1 LSNCEFPLTV
11 SGSPGA
17 ELKTLLATLAT
28 VFLIT
33 FLAAPTMGAGWFWD
47 AGNGLG
53 FAAFAGLLY
62 LTITSSRRLDVRAH
76 QVLGYAVLF
85 LALLHAFWFLLGD
98 AAAVEF
104 IKPGA
109 PDYMWLGIIGLLLL
123 GVLVT
128 VALVPDRMRVH
139 KDYPA
144 FKYWHRVFAIVTI
157 VCITYHIVVS
167 GFYLATWYQAALFV
181 TVAVGVSFGR
191 MYWIKLG
198 KLPTVTVPAYVALSA
213 LLTAMFAAVRNLPL

>member
-1 LSNCEFPLTV
+1 
-11 SGSPGA
+11 
-17 ELKTLLATLAT
+17 
-28 VFLIT
+28 
-33 FLAAPTMGAGWFWD
+33 MGAGWFWD

-62 LTITSSRRLDVRAH
+62 LTITSSRRLDIRAH

-85 LALLHAFWFLLGD
+85 LALFHAFWFLLGD
-98 AAAVEF
+98 TVAVEF

-123 GVLVT
+123 GVLIT

-157 VCITYHIVVS
+157 ACITYHIVVS
-167 GFYLATWYQAALFV
+167 GFYLATWHQAALFV
-181 TVAVGVSFGR
+181 TVAVVVSFGR

-198 KLPTVTVPAYVALSA
+198 KLPTVTVPAYIALSA

>member
-1 LSNCEFPLTV
+1 MKS
-11 SGSPGA
+11 
-17 ELKTLLATLAT
+17 LLIMLGV

-76 QVLGYAVLF
+76 QVLGYGVLL

-104 IKPGA
+104 IQPGA
-109 PDYMWLGIIGLLLL
+109 PDYMWLGIVGLLLL
-123 GVLVT
+123 GVLIT

-144 FKYWHRVFAIVTI
+144 FKYWHRVIAIVTI
-157 VCITYHIVVS
+157 ACIAYHIVVS
-167 GFYLATWYQAALFV
+167 DFYLGAWYQVVLFV
-181 TVAVGVSFGR
+181 TLALAVSFGR
-191 MYWIKLG
+191 MYWIRLG
-198 KLPTVTVPAYVALSA
+198 QLPIATVPAYLVSSVI
-213 LLTAMFAAVRNLPL
+213 LTAVFAAVRNLPS

>member
-1 LSNCEFPLTV
+1 MKL
-11 SGSPGA
+11 
-17 ELKTLLATLAT
+17 LLATLGV

-33 FLAAPTMGAGWFWD
+33 FIAMPTMGAGWFWD

-62 LTITSSRRLDVRAH
+62 LSITSSRRLDVRAH

-104 IKPGA
+104 LKPGA

-123 GVLVT
+123 GILIT

-139 KDYPA
+139 KDYAA
-144 FKYWHRVFAIVTI
+144 FKYWHRVIAIVTI
-157 VCITYHIVVS
+157 ACITYHIVAS
-167 GFYLATWYQAALFV
+167 AFYLATWYQA
-181 TVAVGVSFGR
+181 VSFVILAVVVSSGR

-198 KLPTVTVPAYVALSA
+198 QLPIATVSAYLLLSI
-213 LLTAMFAAVRNLPL
+213 LLTAAFAAARNLPL

>member
-1 LSNCEFPLTV
+1 
-11 SGSPGA
+11 
-17 ELKTLLATLAT
+17 LKALLATLTA

-62 LTITSSRRLDVRAH
+62 LSITSSRRLNVRAH

-85 LALLHAFWFLLGD
+85 LALLHTFWFLLGD

-109 PDYMWLGIIGLLLL
+109 PGYMWLGVIGLLLL
-123 GVLVT
+123 GILIT
-128 VALVPDRMRVH
+128 VAVVPDRMRVH

-144 FKYWHRVFAIVTI
+144 FKYWHRVIAIVTI
-157 VCITYHIVVS
+157 GCIAYHIVVS
-167 GFYLATWYQAALFV
+167 DFYLGAWYQAVLFV
-181 TVAVGVSFGR
+181 TLALAVSFGR
-191 MYWIKLG
+191 VYWIKLG
-198 KLPTVTVPAYVALSA
+198 QLPIATVSAYLGLSVI
-213 LLTAMFAAVRNLPL
+213 LTAMFAAVRNLPT

>member
-1 LSNCEFPLTV
+1 MKS
-11 SGSPGA
+11 
-17 ELKTLLATLAT
+17 LLATLGT
-28 VFLIT
+28 VFLLT

-76 QVLGYAVLF
+76 QVFGYAVLS

-109 PDYMWLGIIGLLLL
+109 PDYMWLGVVGLLLL
-123 GVLVT
+123 GLLIT
-128 VALVPDRMRVH
+128 VALIPDRLRVH

-144 FKYWHRVFAIVTI
+144 FKYWHRVLAIATI
-157 VCITYHIVVS
+157 ACITYHIVVS
-167 GFYLATWYQAALFV
+167 DFYLATRYQAALFV
-181 TVAVGVSFGR
+181 ALAVVVSFGR
-191 MYWIKLG
+191 MYWIRLG
-198 KLPTVTVPAYVALSA
+198 QLPIATVSVYLVLSVM
-213 LLTAMFAAVRNLPL
+213 LTAAFAVVRNLPL

>member
-1 LSNCEFPLTV
+1 MKSV
-11 SGSPGA
+11 
-17 ELKTLLATLAT
+17 LATLGT
-28 VFLIT
+28 VFLLT

-53 FAAFAGLLY
+53 FAAYAGLLY

-76 QVLGYAVLF
+76 QVFGYAVLL

-109 PDYMWLGIIGLLLL
+109 PDYMWLGVAGLLLL
-123 GVLVT
+123 GVLIT
-128 VALVPDRMRVH
+128 VALIPDRLRVH

-144 FKYWHRVFAIVTI
+144 FKYWHRVLAIVTI
-157 VCITYHIVVS
+157 ACITYHIVVS
-167 GFYLATWYQAALFV
+167 DFYLATWYQAALFV
-181 TVAVGVSFGR
+181 TLAVAVSFGR
-191 MYWIKLG
+191 MYWIRLG
-198 KLPTVTVPAYVALSA
+198 QLPIASVSIYLLLSVM
-213 LLTAMFAAVRNLPL
+213 LTAAFAAVRNLPL

>member
-1 LSNCEFPLTV
+1 MKSLLT
-11 SGSPGA
+11 
-17 ELKTLLATLAT
+17 TLGI

-33 FLAAPTMGAGWFWD
+33 FLSAPTMGAGWFWD

-62 LTITSSRRLDVRAH
+62 LTITSTRRLEVRAH

-85 LALLHAFWFLLGD
+85 LALMHAFWFLLGD

-109 PDYMWLGIIGLLLL
+109 PDYMWLGIVGLLLL
-123 GVLVT
+123 GILIT
-128 VALVPDRMRVH
+128 VALLPDRIRVH

-144 FKYWHRVFAIVTI
+144 FKYWHRVIAIATI
-157 VCITYHIVVS
+157 ACIAFHVIFS
-167 GFYLATWYQAALFV
+167 AFYLATWYQAALFGSL
-181 TVAVGVSFGR
+181 AVVVSFGR

-198 KLPTVTVPAYVALSA
+198 QLPIATVSAYLVLSFM
-213 LLTAMFAAVRNLPL
+213 LTAAFAAVRNMPL

>member
-1 LSNCEFPLTV
+1 MKS
-11 SGSPGA
+11 
-17 ELKTLLATLAT
+17 LLITLAA
-28 VFLIT
+28 VFLVSFI
-33 FLAAPTMGAGWFWD
+33 AVPTMGAGWFWD
-47 AGNGLG
+47 TGNGLG

-76 QVLGYAVLF
+76 QLLGYAVLF

-104 IKPGA
+104 IKLGA
-109 PDYMWLGIIGLLLL
+109 PDYMWLGIVGLLLL
-123 GVLVT
+123 GILIT

-144 FKYWHRVFAIVTI
+144 FKYWHRVVAIVTI
-157 VCITYHIVVS
+157 GCITYHIVVS
-167 GFYLATWYQAALFV
+167 AFYLATWYQAVLFV
-181 TVAVGVSFGR
+181 ILAVAVSFGR

-198 KLPTVTVPAYVALSA
+198 QLPIATASAYLAISFM
-213 LLTAMFAAVRNLPL
+213 LTAAFAAVRNLPL